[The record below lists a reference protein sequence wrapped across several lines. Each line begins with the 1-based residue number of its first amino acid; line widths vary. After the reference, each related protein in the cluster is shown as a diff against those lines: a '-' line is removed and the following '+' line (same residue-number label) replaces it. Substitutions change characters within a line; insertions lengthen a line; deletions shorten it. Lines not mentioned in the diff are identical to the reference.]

1 MNDAKYFPVLFVIK
15 KRKRYER
22 DKKWYMQDQALYFE
36 KTFLGTTKNRLIVG
50 HGSDGTG
57 GPRRPP
63 GPSKRNMEKICS
75 IRVVNAFLSIGLS
88 LLSPSLSLLLSLYI
102 LLSFFALFL
111 FFLLFSSILNDLV

>member
-1 MNDAKYFPVLFVIK
+1 M
-15 KRKRYER
+15 
-22 DKKWYMQDQALYFE
+22 KWYTGSGIVFW
-36 KTFLGTTKNRLIVG
+36 KTFLGTAKNRLIVG

-88 LLSPSLSLLLSLYI
+88 LLSPSLFLLLLSLYI
-102 LLSFFALFL
+102 LIVLFAFFLSFFF
-111 FFLLFSSILNDLV
+111 FSSFLNDLV